1 MKRNVL
7 GSDTT
12 FGLIMTVVFAI
23 LAYGVWGPVFQG
35 LERWGY
41 DLGVRA
47 SDKSPSDRVA
57 VVAIDDASIANLGR
71 WPWPRDLHAEMIKT
85 LASGGAKGIGSTV
98 LYSEAQQDAGLAY
111 IDALVESFMQSSLVN
126 TVPQEVAT
134 LQAEIDKL
142 RATGA
147 NREAVSALQALTRD
161 SALTNSL
168 NQDIESVAVQFLQA
182 QDALNTDAKLAAAF
196 EAAGTVVQAMVFQL
210 GQPQGRPDQPLPD
223 YVQANALTHVVNGD
237 VAPIPTLAGL
247 PPIPVIGQSAA
258 AIGHLSLTADVD
270 GAQRYEPL
278 VLEHFGAYY
287 PSLPLMLAARA
298 LNLTPA
304 DIEVRLGEG
313 IRLGGL
319 EIDTTPDL
327 RMYNYFYGAQN
338 GAPPFPVDS
347 FFDVLVGNI
356 PPSKYRDKLVLIGAS
371 AAGIGDSIATPVS
384 AQMAP
389 VVSLA
394 HTVSSILEEH
404 FFVRPAWAVWAGLGA
419 FLLAA
424 AWLVV
429 GLPRLGAGVSAVVT
443 LVLALGLFVTEFVL
457 MVTQSL
463 WIPLLIPVVF
473 LVLGHVAMTVKRLRV
488 TERLKVASELEGAE
502 SNKMLGLAFQ
512 GQGQLDMAFDKFR
525 KCPVDDGVLDV
536 LYNLGLDYE
545 RKRSFGKAHAVYQ
558 YMAQHQPKFRD
569 LQDKLKR
576 AKQLEETV
584 ILGGGSSGG
593 GATLITSGDDME
605 KPMLGRYEVVKEL
618 GKGAMGTVYL
628 GKDPKIGRT
637 VAIKTMA
644 LQQEFEEDE
653 LEDVKARFFR
663 EAETAGRLAH
673 PNIVTIF
680 DAGEEHDLAFI
691 AMEFIKG
698 YDLTKHTKSAQL
710 LPVPDV
716 IKLVADAADALD
728 YAHNQNIVHRDIKPA
743 NLMWLPEERVVKV
756 TDFGIARITDAS
768 KTKTGM
774 VLGTPSYMSPEQLSG
789 RKVDGRSDIFSLT
802 VTLYQLLTGQLP
814 FQADSM
820 ATLMYKIANDAHA
833 PANSVR
839 PELPPEVEAILEAGL
854 QKEYEK
860 RFARAAELS
869 RALRGLAVDS

>member
-1 MKRNVL
+1 MKRNIL
-7 GSDTT
+7 GSDTV
-12 FGLIMTVVFAI
+12 FGLGMTVVFAV
-23 LAYGVWGPVFQG
+23 LAYGVWGSVFQG

-47 SDKSPSDRVA
+47 TDKPPSDRVA

-71 WPWPRDLHAEMIKT
+71 WPWPRDLHAEMIRV
-85 LASGGAKGIGSTV
+85 LAQGGAKAIGSTV

-111 IDALVESFMQSSLVN
+111 VNALVESFMQSPLVN
-126 TVPQEVAT
+126 EVPQEVTA
-134 LQAEIDKL
+134 LREQIQAL
-142 RATGA
+142 RATGV
-147 NREAVSALQALTRD
+147 NRQPVQALQALERE
-161 SALTNSL
+161 SAPTNSL
-168 NQDIESVAVQFLQA
+168 GSDIEQLALQFLEA

-196 EAAGTVVQAMVFQL
+196 AQANNVIQAMIFEL

-223 YVQANALTHVVNGD
+223 YVQASALVN
-237 VAPIPTLAGL
+237 VQTAEAQPIPTIAAF
-247 PPIPVIGQSAA
+247 PPIAPLGQAA
-258 AIGHLSLTADVD
+258 VGIGHLSLTADVD

-298 LNLTPA
+298 LNLQPE

-313 IRLGGL
+313 VRLGGL
-319 EIDTTPDL
+319 TIDTTADL
-327 RMYNYFYGAQN
+327 RMYNYFYGENN
-338 GAPPFPVDS
+338 GNAPFAVDS

-371 AAGIGDSIATPVS
+371 AAGIGDSVATPVA
-384 AQMAP
+384 AQMPP

-404 FFVRPAWAVWAGLGA
+404 FFVRPAWAGWAGLAA

-424 AWLVV
+424 IWLIA
-429 GLPRLGAGVSAVVT
+429 GLPRLGAGIAAIIT
-443 LVLALGLFVTEFVL
+443 LILALGLFLTELVL
-457 MVTQSL
+457 MVTQSM

-473 LVLGHVAMTVKRLRV
+473 LVLGHIAMTVKRLRV
-488 TERLKVASELEGAE
+488 TERLKMASELEGAE

-525 KCPVDDGVLDV
+525 KCPVDEGLLDV

-545 RKRSFGKAHAVYQ
+545 RKRAFGKAHAVYQ
-558 YMAQHQPKFRD
+558 HMAQHQPNFRD

-576 AKQLEETV
+576 AKKLEETV
-584 ILGGGSSGG
+584 ILGGGSNGA
-593 GATLITSGDDME
+593 GATLITAGDDME

-644 LQQEFEEDE
+644 LQQEFEADE

-673 PNIVTIF
+673 PNIVTIY

-698 YDLTKHTKSAQL
+698 YDLTRHTKSAGL
-710 LPVPDV
+710 LPVGDV
-716 IKLVADAADALD
+716 LKLIADAAEALD
-728 YAHNQNIVHRDIKPA
+728 YAHNQSIVHRDIKPA
-743 NLMWLPEERVVKV
+743 NLMWLPDDRIVKV

-820 ATLMYKIANDAHA
+820 ATLMYKIANDPHA
-833 PANSVR
+833 PALTLR
-839 PELPPEVEAILEAGL
+839 PDLPESIEAILVAGL
-854 QKEYEK
+854 QKDLDQRY
-860 RFARAAELS
+860 ARAGELAS
-869 RALRGLAVDS
+869 ALRAVQVAS

>member
-1 MKRNVL
+1 LKRNIL
-7 GSDTT
+7 GSDTA

-23 LAYGVWGPVFQG
+23 LAYGVWGSVFQG

-47 SDKSPSDRVA
+47 SDKPPSDRVA

-85 LASGGAKGIGSTV
+85 LAQGGAKGIGSTV
-98 LYSEAQQDAGLAY
+98 LYSEAQRDAGLAY

-126 TVPQEVAT
+126 QVPQDVAG
-134 LQAEIDKL
+134 LRAEIDKL
-142 RATGA
+142 QPGGRNQDAVTA
-147 NREAVSALQALTRD
+147 LQSINRE
-161 SALTNSL
+161 SALTNTL
-168 NQDIESVAVQFLQA
+168 NQDIENIAVQFLQA
-182 QDALNTDAKLAAAF
+182 QDALHTDAKLGAAF
-196 EAAGTVVQAMVFQL
+196 RDAGNVVQAMLFQL

-223 YVQANALTHVVNGD
+223 YVQAQALTNVVGGD
-237 VAPIPTLAGL
+237 VSPIPTLSGL
-247 PPIPVIGQSAA
+247 SPIPAIGESAA

-278 VLEHFGAYY
+278 VLEHFGTYY

-298 LNLTPA
+298 LNLEA
-304 DIEVRLGEG
+304 GDIEVRLGEG
-313 IRLGGL
+313 VRLGGL
-319 EIDTTPDL
+319 QIDTTPDL
-327 RMYNYFYGAQN
+327 RMYNYFYGEQN

-356 PPSKYRDKLVLIGAS
+356 PPNKYKDKLVLIGAS

-384 AQMAP
+384 AHMAP

-404 FFVRPAWAVWAGLGA
+404 FFVRPNWAAWAGLGA
-419 FLLAA
+419 FLAA
-424 AWLVV
+424 AIWLVF
-429 GLPRLGAGVSAVVT
+429 GLPRVGAGVSAGIT
-443 LVLALGLFVTEFVL
+443 LVLALGLFIAEFVL
-457 MVTQSL
+457 MVTQSM
-463 WIPLLIPVVF
+463 WVPLLIPVVF

-525 KCPVDDGVLDV
+525 KCPIDDSLLDV

-558 YMAQHQPKFRD
+558 YMAQHQPNFRD

-584 ILGGGSSGG
+584 ILGGGSGG
-593 GATLITSGDDME
+593 AGATLITGGDDME
-605 KPMLGRYEVVKEL
+605 KPMLGRYEVIKEL

-680 DAGEEHDLAFI
+680 DAGEEHDLAYI

-698 YDLTKHTKSAQL
+698 YDLTRHTKSASL

-743 NLMWLPEERVVKV
+743 NLMWLPDDHVIKV

-820 ATLMYKIANDAHA
+820 ATLMYKIANDPHA
-833 PANSVR
+833 PVATLR
-839 PELPPEVEAILEAGL
+839 PDLPEGIESILEAGL
-854 QKEYEK
+854 QKEFEK
-860 RFARAAELS
+860 RYARAAELAQAL
-869 RALRGLAVDS
+869 RALSVAH